1 MSQNDETRITYPQE
15 NTLRFYIN
23 LFKAVQMPKSNL
35 NDHLHTVPWY
45 NFFESILKH
54 PFNHF

>member
-23 LFKAVQMPKSNL
+23 LFKAVKYPNL
-35 NDHLHTVPWY
+35 
-45 NFFESILKH
+45 I
-54 PFNHF
+54 